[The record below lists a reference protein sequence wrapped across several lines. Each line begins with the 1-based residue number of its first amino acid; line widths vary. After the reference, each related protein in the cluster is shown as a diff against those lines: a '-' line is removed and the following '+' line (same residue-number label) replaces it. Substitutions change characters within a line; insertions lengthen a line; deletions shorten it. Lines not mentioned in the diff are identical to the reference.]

1 MKQYT
6 KKWLSAFSITVV
18 LITCA
23 VLLFLLLTRKEEVVV
38 TPDSSYSSQGET
50 TAPDSENYVNIEDNV
65 GAVSFTEDQITE
77 LARNIFSLDGFLTN
91 LKVELEDGGDISVRA
106 KIKDAKKLVETYPE
120 LASFSSLLSVI
131 EGKDI
136 SVSGSLSDN
145 GGYAQFDVTSA
156 KVAGITLNKAL
167 LSPFLEEGDFSALF
181 DVEYDCVEI
190 MSDRLVF
197 KNGLPEILQY

>member
-6 KKWLSAFSITVV
+6 KKWLSAFSITVI

-23 VLLFLLLTRKEEVVV
+23 IFLFLLLTKKKQESI
-38 TPDSSYSSQGET
+38 TPDTSISNKSDN
-50 TAPDSENYVNIEDNV
+50 AALDSENYVNIADNV

-91 LKVELEDGGDISVRA
+91 LKVDFEENGDISMRA

-120 LASFSSLLSVI
+120 LASFSPVLSVI

-136 SVSGSLSDN
+136 SVSGTVNNN
-145 GGYAQFDVTSA
+145 GGYAQFDITGA
-156 KVAGITLNKAL
+156 TVAGIKLNKAL

-181 DVEYDCVEI
+181 DVEYDSVEI
-190 MSDRLVF
+190 MNDRLVF
-197 KNGLPEILQY
+197 KNGLPDILQY